1 MITAIEHSWYQCV
14 RLLRNLSRQP
24 AWIVVSLIQPL
35 IYLLIFAPAFKSV
48 VQIPGFGG
56 GSYVDYLVPGI
67 VVMTVMFS
75 GGWSGMG
82 VIEDIDRGVMD
93 RFLVSPASRSALIC
107 GRLLEGAVLAVIQ
120 AGIIIGIGWLIGAD
134 YPGGLLGMAVLLAV
148 SILLGEGLGALSTGL
163 ALVARKEETLIATIN
178 MVLTPLMFLSAV
190 FMRLQLMPHWI
201 QTAARYNPVDWAVSA
216 GRGAMQSSVDWGAV
230 LWHASY
236 LVAFTAVC
244 AALATQAFRAYQRS
258 V

>member
-1 MITAIEHSWYQCV
+1 MITALAHSWFLCA

-24 AWIVVSLIQPL
+24 AWIVISLIQPL

-56 GSYVDYLVPGI
+56 GSYIDYLVPGV

-75 GGWSGMG
+75 GAWAGMG
-82 VIEDIDRGVMD
+82 VIEDIHRGVMD

-107 GRLLEGAVLAVIQ
+107 GRLLEGAVLALIQ
-120 AGIIIGIGWLIGAD
+120 VGIIIGIGWLVGAE
-134 YPGGLLGMAVLLAV
+134 YPGGLLGMTVLLAV

-163 ALVARKEETLIATIN
+163 ALAARKEETLIATIN

-190 FMRLQLMPHWI
+190 FMRLELMPHWI
-201 QTAARYNPVDWAVSA
+201 QSVARYNPVEWAVSA
-216 GRGAMQSSVDWGAV
+216 GRGAMQSSVDWSGV
-230 LWHASY
+230 LWHAGY

>member
-1 MITAIEHSWYQCV
+1 VITALEHTWYLCL

-35 IYLLIFAPAFKSV
+35 IYLLIFAPTFKSV

-67 VVMTVMFS
+67 VVMTVLFS

-82 VIEDIDRGVMD
+82 VIEDMDRGVMD
-93 RFLVSPASRSALIC
+93 RFLVSPASRSAIIC

-120 AGIIIGIGWLIGAD
+120 AAIIIGIGWVIGAD
-134 YPGGLLGMAVLLAV
+134 YPGGAVGMAVLLLC
-148 SILLGEGLGALSTGL
+148 SILLGEGFAALSTGL

-178 MVLTPLMFLSAV
+178 MLLTPLMFLSAV
-190 FMRLQLMPHWI
+190 FMRLELMPRWI
-201 QTAARYNPVDWAVSA
+201 QTVARYNPVNWAVAS
-216 GRGAMQSSVDWGAV
+216 GRGAMQASVDWSAV
-230 LWHASY
+230 FWHAGY

-258 V
+258 A

>member
-1 MITAIEHSWYQCV
+1 MTTAFVHTWYLCV

-48 VQIPGFGG
+48 VEIPGFGG

-75 GGWSGMG
+75 GGWAGMG
-82 VIEDIDRGVMD
+82 VIEDMDRGVMD
-93 RFLVSPASRSALIC
+93 RFLVSPASRVAIIG

-120 AGIIIGIGWLIGAD
+120 ATIIIGIGWIVGAD
-134 YPGGLLGMAVLLAV
+134 YPGGLLGMAVLLGA

-163 ALVARKEETLIATIN
+163 ALVARREDTLIATIN

-190 FMRLQLMPHWI
+190 FMRLELMPHWI
-201 QTAARYNPVDWAVSA
+201 QTAAAYNPVNWAVAA
-216 GRGAMQSSVDWGAV
+216 GRGAMQVSVDWSPV
-230 LWHASY
+230 LWHAGY
-236 LVAFTAVC
+236 LVAFAAVC

-258 V
+258 A